1 MPMPSSGIACEI
13 IYLVAAR
20 ASTQPACVK
29 DLFLS
34 LGYSEARVS
43 EVLRYLMQDGWIDQR
58 VSNHDKRK
66 KFLYPSGKCLTL
78 LNSAYSKEMAFL
90 NSKQDTT

>member
-13 IYLVAAR
+13 MYLVSAR
-20 ASTQPACVK
+20 ANSQPACVK

-43 EVLRYLMQDGWIDQR
+43 EVLRCLMQEGWIDQR
-58 VSNHDKRK
+58 ISEHDKRK
-66 KFLYPSGKCLTL
+66 KFLYPSKRCLALFSSASCNDLSFLTL
-78 LNSAYSKEMAFL
+78 H
-90 NSKQDTT
+90 DRPD

>member
-1 MPMPSSGIACEI
+1 MPMPTSGIACEI

-20 ASTQPACVK
+20 ASSQPACVK

-43 EVLRYLMQDGWIDQR
+43 EVLRCLMQDGWIDQR
-58 VSNHDKRK
+58 ISEHDKRK
-66 KFLYPSGKCLTL
+66 KFLYPSKRCLAL
-78 LNSAYSKEMAFL
+78 FSSASCNDLSFL
-90 NSKQDTT
+90 KSRNTPD

>member
-1 MPMPSSGIACEI
+1 MPMPTSGISCEI

-20 ASTQPACVK
+20 ASAQPTCVK

-43 EVLRYLMQDGWIDQR
+43 EVLRSLMQEGWIDQS
-58 VSNHDKRK
+58 VSENDKRK
-66 KFLYPSGKCLTL
+66 KFLYPSKKCLALFSAATCNDL
-78 LNSAYSKEMAFL
+78 SFLKQNSPL
-90 NSKQDTT
+90 D